1 MLFCGVHP
9 YRNQSNK
16 ILPLSFFLF
25 FKERALC
32 VACLVKKAITPVL
45 SCYLVILLSCYSTP
59 CFDRK
64 RRPSKPP
71 CVLTENLYP
80 VLSCCLIVPSL
91 ENLLTDKKVA

>member
-45 SCYLVILLSCYSTP
+45 SCYLVILLSCYLVT
-59 CFDRK
+59 
-64 RRPSKPP
+64 RPHA
-71 CVLTENLYP
+71 
-80 VLSCCLIVPSL
+80 LIEKEDQVSL
-91 ENLLTDKKVA
+91 LVF